1 MEPEKLELGLNA
13 KPITCPQCGFE
24 YVHIVQLKC
33 LRGNDET
40 KITNQG
46 ILVHEAKNE
55 GRGVKTTLEY
65 VCENGH
71 HGNIIFD
78 FHKEMSYYKHE
89 VLPETKDFQD
99 IWRD

>member
-1 MEPEKLELGLNA
+1 MAIKKLDWGLEEKPL
-13 KPITCPQCGFE
+13 TCPQCGFE
-24 YVHIVQLKC
+24 YVHIIQLKC
-33 LRGNDET
+33 LRGSDET

-46 ILVHEAKNE
+46 ILVHEAKGE

-71 HGNIIFD
+71 HGNIILH
-78 FHKEMSYYKHE
+78 FHEGMTYYKHE
-89 VLPETKDFQD
+89 VLPKTEDIQD